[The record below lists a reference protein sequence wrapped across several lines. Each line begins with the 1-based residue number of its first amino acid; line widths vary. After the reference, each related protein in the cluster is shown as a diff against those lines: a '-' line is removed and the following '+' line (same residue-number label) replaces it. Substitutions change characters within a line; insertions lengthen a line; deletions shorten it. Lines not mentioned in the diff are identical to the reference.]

1 MRKTLVA
8 VAAALAFGSLS
19 AHAGDVQMY
28 GVIDV
33 GFSYVHSDADQ
44 PGVDSV
50 DKFTMENASEF
61 GSRWGI
67 RGTEDL
73 GNGYKVGFKLESGF
87 NADTGT
93 LQENRLFRRE
103 AGLTLYGPFGSLG
116 FGRFGGIAARQR
128 ITRRTVGDHGCI
140 AAVARAVP
148 DVGSFGY
155 DRTGNRPVVG
165 IHVAGEIA
173 ERAERRAV
181 APVVAQEREERVDVL
196 GLVVG
201 PDRGIETLAAGT
213 VHQAALGVVDA
224 LRSADFRKGE
234 HGVDHGIGGVQ
245 HQIALPFGHQ
255 RTAFGA
261 LRVGVQRQGFVPGP
275 AAAEK
280 GPESDLGPRSEHQ
293 RRVAADLG
301 HQFVTALHALC
312 RSCPD
317 HRTRPGNL
325 NVKRLLARIL
335 QDVFFA
341 EGPNPTWSEQRAVV
355 FEDPQ
360 KEMYQGT
367 FLSLKPYMKY
377 FDIDILEERILSAGM
392 ANEEQILLPMTYDYF
407 LYAFTTQDLPENTEI
422 SRNWLELAR
431 QKEKAIQQI
440 VGQRSGVQFFDTFS
454 EVVDYKKKTLLYSE
468 EQIKKVL
475 DETAALKT
483 RSLALNWKI
492 KDTGVVSLNDLEE
505 LGGEKTVHTVFAM
518 PNQEGG
524 FTANVTLYAG
534 INKNTKQPLK
544 AVSFLQMLYSEEVLS
559 GKGIELEDR
568 REASN
573 IRFPQGVS
581 IYKKELEKRMRS
593 LSRQDQKQIKT
604 IQEEVKTVRFY
615 SIWDRELNSLLSKY
629 EAQEDE
635 KQKEHV
641 FTETIQKWKEKIQ
654 K

>member
-1 MRKTLVA
+1 MMGKRLKKIFGLILINIILVSGSLNAETVYADIRAKIEIEKTEMPLKICVDEENKKTA
-8 VAAALAFGSLS
+8 LQIVAAWKKI
-19 AHAGDVQMY
+19 Y
-28 GVIDV
+28 KNNGVELMVIPS
-33 GFSYVHSDADQ
+33 GQ
-44 PGVDSV
+44 Q
-50 DKFTMENASEF
+50 ASE
-61 GSRWGI
+61 
-67 RGTEDL
+67 E
-73 GNGYKVGFKLESGF
+73 KVQEIQ
-87 NADTGT
+87 NEITTG
-93 LQENRLFRRE
+93 E
-103 AGLTLYGPFGSLG
+103 GP
-116 FGRFGGIAARQR
+116 
-128 ITRRTVGDHGCI
+128 
-140 AAVARAVP
+140 
-148 DVGSFGY
+148 
-155 DRTGNRPVVG
+155 
-165 IHVAGEIA
+165 
-173 ERAERRAV
+173 
-181 APVVAQEREERVDVL
+181 
-196 GLVVG
+196 
-201 PDRGIETLAAGT
+201 
-213 VHQAALGVVDA
+213 
-224 LRSADFRKGE
+224 
-234 HGVDHGIGGVQ
+234 
-245 HQIALPFGHQ
+245 
-255 RTAFGA
+255 
-261 LRVGVQRQGFVPGP
+261 
-275 AAAEK
+275 
-280 GPESDLGPRSEHQ
+280 
-293 RRVAADLG
+293 
-301 HQFVTALHALC
+301 
-312 RSCPD
+312 
-317 HRTRPGNL
+317 
-325 NVKRLLARIL
+325 
-335 QDVFFA
+335 DVFFA
-341 EGPNPTWSEQRAVV
+341 EGPNPTWSEQRVVV
-355 FEDPQ
+355 FEDPK

-377 FDIDILEERILSAGM
+377 FDIDILEEKILSAGV

-475 DETAALKT
+475 DETVALKT

-559 GKGIELEDR
+559 GKGIALEDR

-615 SIWDRELNSLLSKY
+615 SVWDRELNSLLSKY

-641 FTETIQKWKEKIQ
+641 FIKTIQKWKEKIQ

>member
-1 MRKTLVA
+1 MMGKRLKEIFGLILINITLVSGSLNA
-8 VAAALAFGSLS
+8 ETVYADTQAKIEIEKTEMPLKICVDEENKKTVLQIVAAWKKI
-19 AHAGDVQMY
+19 Y
-28 GVIDV
+28 KNNGVELMVIPS
-33 GFSYVHSDADQ
+33 GQ
-44 PGVDSV
+44 Q
-50 DKFTMENASEF
+50 ASE
-61 GSRWGI
+61 
-67 RGTEDL
+67 E
-73 GNGYKVGFKLESGF
+73 KVQEIQ
-87 NADTGT
+87 NEITTG
-93 LQENRLFRRE
+93 E
-103 AGLTLYGPFGSLG
+103 G
-116 FGRFGGIAARQR
+116 
-128 ITRRTVGDHGCI
+128 
-140 AAVARAVP
+140 P
-148 DVGSFGY
+148 DVF
-155 DRTGNRPVVG
+155 
-165 IHVAGEIA
+165 
-173 ERAERRAV
+173 
-181 APVVAQEREERVDVL
+181 L
-196 GLVVG
+196 
-201 PDRGIETLAAGT
+201 
-213 VHQAALGVVDA
+213 
-224 LRSADFRKGE
+224 
-234 HGVDHGIGGVQ
+234 
-245 HQIALPFGHQ
+245 
-255 RTAFGA
+255 
-261 LRVGVQRQGFVPGP
+261 
-275 AAAEK
+275 
-280 GPESDLGPRSEHQ
+280 
-293 RRVAADLG
+293 
-301 HQFVTALHALC
+301 
-312 RSCPD
+312 
-317 HRTRPGNL
+317 
-325 NVKRLLARIL
+325 
-335 QDVFFA
+335 A

-377 FDIDILEERILSAGM
+377 FDIDILEEKILSAGV

-407 LYAFTTQDLPENTEI
+407 LYAFTTQDLPENTKI

-475 DETAALKT
+475 DETVALKT
-483 RSLALNWKI
+483 RSLALNWEI

-505 LGGEKTVHTVFAM
+505 LGGEKTVHTVFPM

-559 GKGIELEDR
+559 GKGIALEDR

-615 SIWDRELNSLLSKY
+615 SVWDRELNSLLSKY

-635 KQKEHV
+635 RQKEHV
-641 FTETIQKWKEKIQ
+641 FIKTIQKWKGKIQ

>member
-1 MRKTLVA
+1 MYNMNVGERIRSKRLEKGMTLLEVANLLGVKEATVQRYESGEIKNLKQKTIAHLAEIFDTSPAFLMGWEKNLETDTDFIAEMMMDSSLIEHVKMLLSLDEENKKTVLQI
-8 VAAALAFGSLS
+8 VAAWKKI
-19 AHAGDVQMY
+19 Y
-28 GVIDV
+28 KNNGVELMVIPS
-33 GFSYVHSDADQ
+33 GQ
-44 PGVDSV
+44 Q
-50 DKFTMENASEF
+50 ASE
-61 GSRWGI
+61 
-67 RGTEDL
+67 E
-73 GNGYKVGFKLESGF
+73 KVQEIQ
-87 NADTGT
+87 NEITTG
-93 LQENRLFRRE
+93 E
-103 AGLTLYGPFGSLG
+103 G
-116 FGRFGGIAARQR
+116 
-128 ITRRTVGDHGCI
+128 
-140 AAVARAVP
+140 P
-148 DVGSFGY
+148 DVF
-155 DRTGNRPVVG
+155 
-165 IHVAGEIA
+165 
-173 ERAERRAV
+173 
-181 APVVAQEREERVDVL
+181 L
-196 GLVVG
+196 
-201 PDRGIETLAAGT
+201 
-213 VHQAALGVVDA
+213 
-224 LRSADFRKGE
+224 
-234 HGVDHGIGGVQ
+234 
-245 HQIALPFGHQ
+245 
-255 RTAFGA
+255 
-261 LRVGVQRQGFVPGP
+261 
-275 AAAEK
+275 
-280 GPESDLGPRSEHQ
+280 
-293 RRVAADLG
+293 
-301 HQFVTALHALC
+301 
-312 RSCPD
+312 
-317 HRTRPGNL
+317 
-325 NVKRLLARIL
+325 
-335 QDVFFA
+335 A

-355 FEDPQ
+355 FEDPK

-377 FDIDILEERILSAGM
+377 FDIDILEEKILSAGM
-392 ANEEQILLPMTYDYF
+392 ANEEQILIPMTYDYF

-475 DETAALKT
+475 DETVALKT

-604 IQEEVKTVRFY
+604 IQEEVNTVRFY
-615 SIWDRELNSLLSKY
+615 SVWDRELNSLLSKY

-641 FTETIQKWKEKIQ
+641 FIKTIQKWKGKIQ